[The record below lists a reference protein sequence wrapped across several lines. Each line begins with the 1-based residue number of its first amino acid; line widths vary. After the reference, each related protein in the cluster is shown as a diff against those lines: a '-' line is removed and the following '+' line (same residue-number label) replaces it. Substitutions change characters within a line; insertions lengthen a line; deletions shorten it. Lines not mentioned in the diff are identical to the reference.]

1 MRDVIRKYG
10 GPFSGMVAHL
20 IQRITGLLLLF
31 YLFLHVRT
39 IYALSEG
46 PQAFDRAVG
55 AFNGPFF
62 KLLEIALLGA
72 VILHALNGVRITIL
86 DLGLGHDRQR
96 RLFWAWSIGLG
107 ALIFLAGAIPLF
119 LSSVLRR

>member
-1 MRDVIRKYG
+1 MKDLMRKYG
-10 GPFSGMVAHL
+10 GPFSGMLAHV

-39 IYALSEG
+39 IYSLSEG
-46 PQAFDRAVG
+46 PEAFDRAVG
-55 AFNGPFF
+55 RFRTPFF

-72 VILHALNGVRITIL
+72 VILHALNGVRITLL
-86 DLGLGHDRQR
+86 DLGVAHGRQR
-96 RLFWAWSIGLG
+96 RLFWTWSIGLG